1 MFYELIFYLL
11 VPIFIFYLIYSNKHF
26 ICKKLDLY
34 DIPDNKLKLH
44 KKKTPKIGGIILII
58 TSLITFAACIIYK
71 DFFLIYVLLL
81 SYVCFLFGFID
92 DIYNINAKI
101 KITTLSFVFFIFLL
115 LFPDLL
121 IKHIEFENLF
131 FKKIF
136 YLENQIYLSFFLTIL
151 SYQLLVNAFNMS
163 DGHDGISSLI
173 AISIISYILIFKLP
187 KNYFLLVM
195 PILTSLFLFLIYNIK
210 SKIFLG
216 DSGNYLLS
224 IFFGSL
230 IIKTNNIYKNFTAEE
245 IFILLMLPGI
255 DMLRLFYIRLK
266 NKRNPFYGDR
276 NHFHH
281 LLIEKF
287 KKKYVIIIYYLLFI
301 TPIIFLNIK
310 IINKTYIIL
319 IFIFFYTAFIYKKNK

>member
-1 MFYELIFYLL
+1 
-11 VPIFIFYLIYSNKHF
+11 
-26 ICKKLDLY
+26 
-34 DIPDNKLKLH
+34 
-44 KKKTPKIGGIILII
+44 
-58 TSLITFAACIIYK
+58 
-71 DFFLIYVLLL
+71 
-81 SYVCFLFGFID
+81 
-92 DIYNINAKI
+92 
-101 KITTLSFVFFIFLL
+101 
-115 LFPDLL
+115 
-121 IKHIEFENLF
+121 
-131 FKKIF
+131 
-136 YLENQIYLSFFLTIL
+136 
-151 SYQLLVNAFNMS
+151 MS

-173 AISIISYILIFKLP
+173 AISVISYILIFKLP
-187 KNYFLLVM
+187 KNYFFLMM
-195 PILTSLFLFLIYNIK
+195 PILTSLLLFLIYNIK

-230 IIKTNNIYKNFTAEE
+230 IIETNNIYKNFTAEE

-266 NKRNPFYGDR
+266 NKKNPFYGDR

-287 KKKYVIIIYYLLFI
+287 EKKYVIIIYYLLFI

-319 IFIFFYTAFIYKKNK
+319 IFILFYAALINKKNK